1 MSVKEPGR
9 MTGFHVDGSGL
20 MVEEP
25 VHELASWYAKFPHA
39 SDSLNYEAHVMLLRS
54 FMSLTALT
62 SGSGLSRARYNVLR
76 ILYQAPG
83 HRLQMTDIGTGLG
96 VSPTNVTKMVDSLER
111 DGLVR
116 RVRHDDDKRKTWT
129 ELTPEGEL
137 SFEQALPKVL
147 EFTDGVWG
155 ELTEDEKRSLV
166 HVLAK
171 LRMVLMT
178 RHTALPLTRRANE
191 DFDFDGTT

>member
-1 MSVKEPGR
+1 
-9 MTGFHVDGSGL
+9 MTGFLIGDDGL
-20 MVEEP
+20 MAEEP
-25 VHELASWYAKFPHA
+25 VHDLATWYSKFPCA
-39 SDSLNYEAHVMLLRS
+39 TNALNYEAHVMLLRA

-76 ILYQAPG
+76 ILYKEPG
-83 HRLQMTDIGTGLG
+83 RRLQMTDIGIGLN
-96 VSPTNVTKMVDSLER
+96 VSPTNVTKMVDGLER

-129 ELTPEGEL
+129 ELTEEGVR
-137 SFEQALPKVL
+137 SFEEALPKVL
-147 EFTDGVWG
+147 QFTDGVWG
-155 ELTEDEKRSLV
+155 ELSEDEKRSLV

-178 RHTALPLTRRANE
+178 RGATLPLTRRASE
-191 DFDFDGTT
+191 GLDFDGTT

>member
-1 MSVKEPGR
+1 
-9 MTGFHVDGSGL
+9 MTGFYIGDDGL

-25 VHELASWYAKFPHA
+25 VHDLATWYSKFPVAHNA
-39 SDSLNYEAHVMLLRS
+39 LNYEAHVMLLRS

-76 ILYQAPG
+76 ILYQEPD

-129 ELTPEGEL
+129 ELTEDGVKT
-137 SFEQALPKVL
+137 FEDALPKVL
-147 EFTDGVWG
+147 QFTDSVWG

-166 HVLAK
+166 HVLSK

-178 RHTALPLTRRANE
+178 RHTTMPLTRRANE
-191 DFDFDGTT
+191 DLDFPGTT

>member
-1 MSVKEPGR
+1 
-9 MTGFHVDGSGL
+9 MTGFYIGDDGL

-25 VHELASWYAKFPHA
+25 VHDLATWYSKFPHA

-76 ILYQAPG
+76 ILYQEPDR
-83 HRLQMTDIGTGLG
+83 RLQMTDIGTGLG
-96 VSPTNVTKMVDSLER
+96 VSPTNVTKMVDGLER

-129 ELTPEGEL
+129 ELTAEGVKL
-137 SFEQALPKVL
+137 FEEALPKVMQ
-147 EFTDGVWG
+147 FTDSVWG
-155 ELTEDEKRSLV
+155 ELTEDEKRSLI
-166 HVLAK
+166 HVLSK

-178 RHTALPLTRRANE
+178 RHTTMPLTRRAGDDL
-191 DFDFDGTT
+191 DFPGTT

>member
-1 MSVKEPGR
+1 
-9 MTGFHVDGSGL
+9 MTGFHIDGNGL

-25 VHELASWYAKFPHA
+25 VHDLANWYGKFPA
-39 SDSLNYEAHVMLLRS
+39 AKDSLNYEAHVMLLRS

-76 ILYQAPG
+76 ILYQDPH

-96 VSPTNVTKMVDSLER
+96 VSPTNVTKMVDGLER

-129 ELTPEGEL
+129 ELTPEGEKT
-137 SFEQALPKVL
+137 FEAALPRVL
-147 EFTDGVWG
+147 EFTDSVWG

-166 HVLAK
+166 HVLSK

-178 RHTALPLTRRANE
+178 RHTNLPLTRRANE
-191 DFDFDGTT
+191 DLDFDGTT